1 MKITIITSAY
11 NSEKTIEEA
20 IKSVVTQ
27 TYNDIEYIVIDAAS
41 SDNTLEIINHY
52 KNQIDIIVSEPDQ
65 GIYDGLNKGIALA
78 KGDVIGFLH
87 SDDLYKNNKVIEKV
101 AYAFEKSRAD
111 SVYGDLVYV
120 SEKDTLKI
128 FRYWKSGQFH
138 PRKLKQGWMPPH
150 PTFFVRRKIYEQY
163 GLFDT
168 SFKIA
173 ADYDSILR
181 FLGKHQIT
189 THYLPEV
196 LIKMRVGGESNK
208 SLKNLIQKSREDLR
222 AMKSNNI
229 GHLGSLIFKNISKI
243 PQFLSNC
250 PKQ

>member
-11 NSEKTIEEA
+11 NSEKTIEET
-20 IKSVVTQ
+20 IRSVLTQ
-27 TYNDIEYIVIDAAS
+27 TYNEIEYIVIDAAS

-65 GIYDGLNKGIALA
+65 GIYDGLNKGIVLA

-87 SDDLYKNNKVIEKV
+87 SDDLYENDEVIEKV
-101 AYAFEKSRAD
+101 ALAFANSKVD

-120 SEKDTLKI
+120 SEKDTSKI
-128 FRYWKSGQFH
+128 FRYWKSGQFR
-138 PRKLKQGWMPPH
+138 PQKLKRGWMPPH
-150 PTFFVRRKIYEQY
+150 PTFFVRRKVYQQY
-163 GLFDT
+163 GYFNT
-168 SFKIA
+168 SLKIS

-181 FLGKHQIT
+181 FLGKHKIT
-189 THYLPEV
+189 TFYLPEV

-222 AMKSNNI
+222 AIKSNNI
-229 GHLGSLIFKNISKI
+229 GNFGSLIFKNISKI
-243 PQFLSNC
+243 PQFLALKNSL
-250 PKQ
+250 